1 MPLTVADV
9 LAMPGLEIRLLTG
22 QDGVG
27 NRVRWAHVTELPDPV
42 PWLRGGELVMTVG
55 LGLPPTPEGRRGY
68 VRRLAGAGCAAL
80 AFALDERI
88 TAVPPE
94 VLEAAAEL
102 RLPVLEIIGVT
113 PFIAVAEAVAQWH
126 ADERVRGERRA
137 VAAQEAMARSALRAG
152 PLGILR
158 ALAEHTGGETL
169 LLDPRGR
176 PRSACPASPSP
187 SGTATTDVTGAV
199 DVSATSPAA
208 GRLPGSPVTNGRH
221 WHAEAVA
228 AVRDSA
234 GTPRRAI
241 SIDRGE
247 RVLLVQSLGFSG
259 PPRGW
264 LALWCAG
271 PVEWHVRVLAN
282 QAACLLALDLIGA
295 HRTRTRAHAQR
306 AALLAGVL
314 DADEAAMPYAADRLA
329 EVCPVAPPPYE
340 VVVARPRDRAGDGPA
355 GGVRAGRPG
364 GDHAD
369 LAGAAI
375 DALADVLGDPAAEE
389 LTFVCARPEGLVL
402 VVPET
407 TPRLGLAL
415 TERLT
420 ALTGREIA
428 AGGCRAADL
437 REIAPAVR
445 HAAAVAGRAQGGYGH
460 VDELEPWALLRD
472 AIDPDGAGRF
482 AEIVLRPLRDHD
494 AQHDTALLATVRTF
508 LDCAQNLESAARR
521 LRVHRNTLRMRLRT
535 AERVSGRSLSDP
547 RHRLELWLA
556 LSLEE
561 MVPPG
566 RRG

>member
-9 LAMPGLEIRLLTG
+9 LAMPGLEVRLLTG
-22 QDGVG
+22 QEGLG
-27 NRVRWAHVTELPDPV
+27 NHVRWAHVTELPDPV

-55 LGLPPTPEGRRGY
+55 LGLPSSPEGRRDY
-68 VRRLAGAGCAAL
+68 VRRLAGARCAAL

-94 VLEAAAEL
+94 VLETAADL

-176 PRSACPASPSP
+176 PRSACPATSAPAVSSA
-187 SGTATTDVTGAV
+187 SGG
-199 DVSATSPAA
+199 
-208 GRLPGSPVTNGRH
+208 PGSPGRPG

-282 QAACLLALDLIGA
+282 QAACLLAIDLIGA

-314 DADEAAMPYAADRLA
+314 DADEATMPYAADRLA
-329 EVCPVAPPPYE
+329 EVCPMAPPPYE
-340 VVVARPRDRAGDGPA
+340 VVVARPRDPAPA
-355 GGVRAGRPG
+355 GGGQ
-364 GDHAD
+364 AD
-369 LAGAAI
+369 LAEAAI

-389 LTFVCARPEGLVL
+389 LTFVCRRPEGLVL

-407 TPRLGLAL
+407 TPRLGRALA
-415 TERLT
+415 ERLT
-420 ALTGREIA
+420 ALTGRDIA
-428 AGGCRAADL
+428 AGACRAADL

-445 HAAAVAGRAQGGYGH
+445 HAAAVAGRIPGGYGH
-460 VDELEPWALLRD
+460 VDEMESWALLRD
-472 AIDPDGAGRF
+472 ALDPDGAGRF

-494 AQHDTALLATVRTF
+494 AQHDTALLPTVRTF

-566 RRG
+566 RRE